1 MQCTAN
7 NAYQNYWVSCACVFS
22 FLKDWRCSEMFPLS
36 VLQFA
41 VMSSMTCQCI
51 RNWYMEC
58 VILAVADL
66 LCSLVINYSGIW
78 LYLHSVIG
86 KEHKIYDVG
95 TVSNRSFTYK
105 ESSFQLQPFLVQKLH
120 ESGFNTSFHSQWS
133 MGSFPLY
140 MTKNLSAPRPSL
152 GPATV
157 CENRQRGQSPEDRWW
172 CPFLLTWCW
181 WWSRC
186 DWCSSSKSEVSLF
199 SYACKALPY
208 FLPLMVL

>member
-1 MQCTAN
+1 MQCTGN
-7 NAYQNYWVSCACVFS
+7 NAYQNYWVSCAWAFS

-41 VMSSMTCQCI
+41 VMSSMKCQCI

-58 VILAVADL
+58 VLLAVADL

-105 ESSFQLQPFLVQKLH
+105 ESSFQFQPYEKNGMSVYLIPQSSHRHQQAAFSFLWRKTLMHQ
-120 ESGFNTSFHSQWS
+120 G
-133 MGSFPLY
+133 
-140 MTKNLSAPRPSL
+140 
-152 GPATV
+152 
-157 CENRQRGQSPEDRWW
+157 QRITLRECAEIG
-172 CPFLLTWCW
+172 
-181 WWSRC
+181 
-186 DWCSSSKSEVSLF
+186 K
-199 SYACKALPY
+199 
-208 FLPLMVL
+208 